1 VSDDAPGREMTD
13 DALIGDVRRYY
24 TAKVTEH
31 GATPRGVDWNSADG
45 QHRRFERL
53 LRVMDPS
60 AISPSINDY
69 GCGYGGLIGALSSR
83 LSDFSYCGYDVSE
96 SMLQAAREL
105 HPQRKGRRFVSDR
118 SELAPAD
125 YTIASGILNVRLDTP
140 GDAWESYVLRTIA
153 DLVAVSRLGVA
164 FNALTSHSDSSHM
177 RSDLYYADPA
187 QLLDYCLRNFS
198 RNVILDHD
206 YELYEF
212 TMIVRLDRRAP
223 AAQFQRG

>member
-1 VSDDAPGREMTD
+1 MTD

-24 TAKVTEH
+24 TAKVAEH

-53 LRVMDPS
+53 LQVVDPS
-60 AISPSINDY
+60 AVSPSINDY
-69 GCGYGGLIGALSSR
+69 GCGYGGLIDALSSR
-83 LSDFSYCGYDVSE
+83 LSAFSYCGYDVSD
-96 SMLQAAREL
+96 SMLAAARAL
-105 HPQRKGRRFVSDR
+105 HPEGEGRRFVSDR
-118 SELAPAD
+118 GQLAPAD
-125 YTIASGILNVRLDTP
+125 YTIASGILNVRLDAAV
-140 GDAWESYVLRTIA
+140 DVWEPYVLRTID

-164 FNALTSHSDSSHM
+164 FNALTSHSDVSHM

-206 YELYEF
+206 YELFEF
-212 TMIVRLDRRAP
+212 TVVVRLDRRPP
-223 AAQFQRG
+223 ATQFQGG

>member
-1 VSDDAPGREMTD
+1 MTD

-53 LRVMDPS
+53 LQVLDPS
-60 AISPSINDY
+60 PVSPSINDY
-69 GCGYGGLIGALSSR
+69 GCGYGGLIDALSSR
-83 LSDFSYCGYDVSE
+83 LSDFSYSGYDVSE
-96 SMLQAAREL
+96 SMLTAARGL
-105 HPQRKGRRFVSDR
+105 HPEGNDRRFVSDR
-118 SELAPAD
+118 SELTPAD
-125 YTIASGILNVRLDTP
+125 YTIASGILNVRLETAVDV
-140 GDAWESYVLRTIA
+140 WEDYVLRTID
-153 DLVAVSRLGVA
+153 DLIAVSRIGVA
-164 FNALTSHSDSSHM
+164 FNALTSHSDLSHM

-212 TMIVRLDRRAP
+212 TVIVRLDRRPP
-223 AAQFQRG
+223 ATQFQGG